1 MTHGAPAARKDRSKR
16 TGRSNTL
23 ARCGH
28 GRRVLELQGKEDD
41 MKRAIIAI
49 LAIVIGWWEFQD
61 DPAYWLPAW
70 GTAIESG
77 YGWGQVAIL
86 ALLTAI
92 IFGTVVWTGYRALG
106 YLLD

>member
-1 MTHGAPAARKDRSKR
+1 MRARKARFRIKR
-16 TGRSNTL
+16 
-23 ARCGH
+23 
-28 GRRVLELQGKEDD
+28 

-61 DPAYWLPAW
+61 DLAYWLPAW

-77 YGWGQVAIL
+77 CGWGQVAIL
-86 ALLTAI
+86 GFLSAI
-92 IFGTVVWTGYRALG
+92 LAGTIVWTGYRALS